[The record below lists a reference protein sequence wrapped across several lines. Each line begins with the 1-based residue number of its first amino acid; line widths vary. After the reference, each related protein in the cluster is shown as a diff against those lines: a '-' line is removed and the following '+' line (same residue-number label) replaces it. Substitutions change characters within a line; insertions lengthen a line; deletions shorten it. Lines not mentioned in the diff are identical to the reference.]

1 MSKSKKITFI
11 VNHAAYLVSHRL
23 QIVEKLI
30 RDGWN
35 CQILIGEA
43 GSEIMEK
50 DAYRILNEKK
60 IPFTKNHFDTSGY
73 GIKNLIGFFQI
84 FLNLFRFKPDI
95 VHLVSPKAIII
106 GGVACRFLKLNL
118 TVIAITGVGTIF
130 LSKAGIAKKII
141 KSIYFIVLKFIFKNK
156 KKKIIFQNNHDIFEF
171 KKIFNIRNED
181 IKIIPGSGVEIN
193 DQLIKNR
200 DLSKKS
206 IVLPARL
213 LVEKGINEFVE
224 AAKILKK
231 KYTDWNFFLAG
242 VADYNNPSS
251 IKIKKLK
258 EWQNM
263 GIIKWLGYISD
274 TKKLYSECSI
284 VCLPSYREGF
294 PKCLI
299 EAASF
304 GIPIVTT
311 NVPGCRDAI
320 IPNETGLLVEPKDA
334 KSLVDGLDK
343 LIRDKNLR
351 IIFGNNG
358 YNLAKEKFDIKNVID
373 KTFEIYNY

>member
-60 IPFTKNHFDTSGY
+60 ISFTKNDFDTSGY

-95 VHLVSPKAIII
+95 VHLVSPKAIFI
-106 GGVACRFLKLNL
+106 GGVACRLLKLNL

-130 LSKAGIAKKII
+130 LSKEGIAKKII
-141 KSIYFIVLKFIFKNK
+141 KSIYFFVLKFIFKNK
-156 KKKIIFQNNHDIFEF
+156 KKKIIFQNNHDILEF

-193 DQLIKNR
+193 DQFIKNR

-213 LVEKGINEFVE
+213 IVEKGINEFVE

-304 GIPIVTT
+304 GIPRVTT

>member
-1 MSKSKKITFI
+1 M
-11 VNHAAYLVSHRL
+11 
-23 QIVEKLI
+23 
-30 RDGWN
+30 
-35 CQILIGEA
+35 
-43 GSEIMEK
+43 
-50 DAYRILNEKK
+50 
-60 IPFTKNHFDTSGY
+60 
-73 GIKNLIGFFQI
+73 
-84 FLNLFRFKPDI
+84 
-95 VHLVSPKAIII
+95 
-106 GGVACRFLKLNL
+106 
-118 TVIAITGVGTIF
+118 
-130 LSKAGIAKKII
+130 
-141 KSIYFIVLKFIFKNK
+141 
-156 KKKIIFQNNHDIFEF
+156 
-171 KKIFNIRNED
+171 
-181 IKIIPGSGVEIN
+181 
-193 DQLIKNR
+193 
-200 DLSKKS
+200 SKKS